1 MSAMCISARP
11 FAINRH
17 IKKYIYNI
25 DIYFVSRVFSPSMR
39 VSSLPVL
46 EIYLRFKPP
55 FLYNKSS
62 VKASVNMIKET

>member
-25 DIYFVSRVFSPSMR
+25 DIYFVKRVFSASMR

-55 FLYNKSS
+55 F
-62 VKASVNMIKET
+62 